1 MKVSGLMKFIGTEEG
16 LSREGKR
23 YFMIGLLQGMESIK
37 IYVSEEL
44 CSLVAGYTP
53 FCDVECELNIQ
64 IGQRT
69 YINMDSIRQVN
80 LDPGKI
86 SKTDSKKE
94 VKS

>member
-1 MKVSGLMKFIGTEEG
+1 MKVSGLMKFIGVEEG

-23 YFMIGLLQGMESIK
+23 YFIIGLLQGMESIK

-69 YINMDSIRQVN
+69 YINMDSIRQVK
-80 LDPGKI
+80 LDSGREGKA
-86 SKTDSKKE
+86 DPKKE
-94 VKS
+94 GKA

>member
-23 YFMIGLLQGMESIK
+23 YFVIGLLQGMESVR
-37 IYVSEEL
+37 IYVNEDL
-44 CSLVAGYTP
+44 YIQAGSFTP

-80 LDPGKI
+80 LDPGKV
-86 SKTDSKKE
+86 SKMDSKKE